1 MKEERMDANLI
12 KENYYAL
19 LIAIFKNKS
28 ISESLRLM
36 GLTEGKVTS
45 KENV

>member
-1 MKEERMDANLI
+1 MKERMDANLL